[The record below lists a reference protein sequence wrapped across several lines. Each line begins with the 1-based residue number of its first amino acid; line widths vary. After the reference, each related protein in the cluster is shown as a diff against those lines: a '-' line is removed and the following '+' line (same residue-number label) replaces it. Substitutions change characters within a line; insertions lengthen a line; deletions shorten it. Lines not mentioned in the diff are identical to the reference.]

1 MLIQGWLRCAGEVE
15 YVPGWWGG
23 YYFTGQYQAPVIG
36 FAANGPTVDVAT
48 LQPNLTSISAD
59 INFNSPD
66 KWSVLVCV
74 LVCEREGGR
83 EGGRVGGR
91 EREREREREERTRQG
106 GKELRRNHL
115 QLCRMF

>member
-1 MLIQGWLRCAGEVE
+1 MLIHGWLRGAGEVE

-23 YYFTGQYQAPVIG
+23 YYFTGQYLAPVIG

-66 KWSVLVCV
+66 KWSVIVCV
-74 LVCEREGGR
+74 FVCEREGGR
-83 EGGRVGGR
+83 EGGR
-91 EREREREREERTRQG
+91 ERERVERTRQG
-106 GKELRRNHL
+106 GKES
-115 QLCRMF
+115 